1 MEGKLQDLHGR
12 LDGERADLEQTIRT
26 REQQL
31 TENDELQHRLQVWS
45 LGIEL
50 CRDSGLNNNWQSL
63 EQL

>member
-1 MEGKLQDLHGR
+1 MQDLHGR

-50 CRDSGLNNNWQSL
+50 GRDSGLNNNWQSL